1 MGRKGMEEGR
11 EWAMTDTF
19 GKRSSRRPHSPKHGG
34 AWGLRRNQDSALTAG
49 EEWGGGCDHG
59 AGSVE
64 RGTPGRRE
72 RGRRRRDSERKV
84 GVAGWGS
91 GLGREQSK
99 PDAVFWL
106 RAEWLRRE
114 EDNTDAV
121 GADGH
126 GFRTHGRGS
135 ARKGKGR
142 RERN

>member
-1 MGRKGMEEGR
+1 M
-11 EWAMTDTF
+11 
-19 GKRSSRRPHSPKHGG
+19 RS
-34 AWGLRRNQDSALTAG
+34 
-49 EEWGGGCDHG
+49 
-59 AGSVE
+59 
-64 RGTPGRRE
+64 
-72 RGRRRRDSERKV
+72 RGRHCRTGDPGPEGEGETEKRLRKV